1 MDANLIGSWRQPEL
15 LLRFGWSAR
24 HPSTGKPLQDWVRQ
38 LPGRRWDKELEGW
51 LVTGTGPNPER
62 VLNAAGFAV
71 NYAGIDPASDLAGL
85 TSLDDLV
92 TPVSKLSASGR
103 RVLVRH
109 RLLGYDA
116 TVELLGQGASWD
128 KKFNRFTMPL
138 TDVLLYG
145 KPRPGIIHDQAALD
159 GARRLLDRVH
169 TAPEHAAL
177 VAVAGS
183 TTALENLTDDQIDQ
197 LRSINGTIPAW
208 FGLNLYPFQEV
219 GALATAAGH
228 SGLFDGMRV
237 GKSLGM
243 SEPVLTP
250 HGFIPMRDVVLGSN
264 VVGSDGQPTE
274 VLGVYPQGTRDIYQL
289 TFNDGAQSYADG
301 EHLWTVDVD
310 GETKVVTTLDILA
323 SDRPHFI
330 QLNAPVEFAEKTDY
344 AISDPTLLMSV
355 EDRTYI
361 LMQMLDERGIL
372 TPFVGNAE
380 LARSLGFSATVL
392 ADGSAAL
399 STAPHFVTS
408 VVLSHQEEAQCIKV
422 AAADELFITRDFI
435 VTHNTRTSLAAA
447 ALVKSHR
454 TLIISPPLVVTNW
467 QLNAEE
473 SRLATRG
480 GKTDGKVVVIRAGKK
495 EPEFPKTGI
504 LIVADSL
511 VAARPEL
518 RKRIAEWK
526 PQATILDEAHREGTY
541 GSKRTEAVLDLA
553 WATEKLTMALTGTP
567 VFSSPTELVPLL
579 EFTGHLGPVFGGVD
593 QYLTKYTRRDKW
605 GRNHPKKAGLEELQK
620 ILREKVWVR
629 RTKEQ
634 VGIGMPFTHD
644 PFVIDVDM
652 KLFKEAHA
660 EVTDRVDDWLDEFNS
675 EFNRTPSDEEIGLW
689 AAENIGLISI
699 LRRAAGLCKI
709 PGAIE
714 LITEHVKATTEFAAD
729 GSPIYTRPL
738 IVWTHHR
745 DVTEAMAT
753 ALGTAVEEAA
763 MIIGGMSMAKKDKVV
778 ASFQRGE
785 IPVIACSIIAAG
797 VGIDLTRSADVMF
810 VETDWT
816 PGNVQQA
823 LDRVQG
829 VNQKKFVSAMTL
841 IATGTLDERIQKV
854 QNSKGKVLGAI
865 LGGDHDVSV
874 ATNIEDLRGASEIVS
889 DLVKTALVKRRAP
902 ARGRKVVGA

>member
-1 MDANLIGSWRQPEL
+1 VDANIIGTWRQPEL

-24 HPSTGKPLQDWVRQ
+24 HPSTGKPLQDWIRT
-38 LPGRRWDKELEGW
+38 LPGRRWDKQLNGWVVSGIGPDPEGI
-51 LVTGTGPNPER
+51 
-62 VLNAAGFAV
+62 LNAAGFTV
-71 NYAGIDPASDLAGL
+71 DYAGIDPASDLAGI
-85 TSLDDLV
+85 TSLLDLV

-116 TVELLGQGASWD
+116 TLELLGQGASWD
-128 KKFNRFTMPL
+128 KAFSRFKMPV
-138 TDVLLYG
+138 TDVLLNG
-145 KPRPGIIHDQAALD
+145 KPRPGIIHDDAAI
-159 GARRLLDRVH
+159 AAAHRLLNRVH
-169 TAPEHAAL
+169 TAPEHAEL
-177 VAVAGS
+177 VALAGS
-183 TTALENLTDDQIDQ
+183 TTSLDNLSAEQIAQ

-237 GKSLGM
+237 GK
-243 SEPVLTP
+243 
-250 HGFIPMRDVVLGSN
+250 
-264 VVGSDGQPTE
+264 
-274 VLGVYPQGTRDIYQL
+274 
-289 TFNDGAQSYADG
+289 
-301 EHLWTVDVD
+301 
-310 GETKVVTTLDILA
+310 
-323 SDRPHFI
+323 
-330 QLNAPVEFAEKTDY
+330 
-344 AISDPTLLMSV
+344 
-355 EDRTYI
+355 
-361 LMQMLDERGIL
+361 
-372 TPFVGNAE
+372 
-380 LARSLGFSATVL
+380 
-392 ADGSAAL
+392 
-399 STAPHFVTS
+399 
-408 VVLSHQEEAQCIKV
+408 
-422 AAADELFITRDFI
+422 
-435 VTHNTRTSLAAA
+435 TRTSLAAA

-454 TLIISPPLVVTNW
+454 TLIISPPLVLTNW
-467 QLNAEE
+467 MRNAEE

-495 EPEFPKTGI
+495 EPEFPETGI

-511 VAARPEL
+511 VAARPDL
-518 RKRIAEWK
+518 RKRIADWK

-553 WATEKLTMALTGTP
+553 WATEKLAMALTGTP

-605 GRNHPKKAGLEELQK
+605 GRNHPKKTGLEELQK
-620 ILREKVWVR
+620 TLREKVWVR

-644 PFVIDVDM
+644 PFIIDVDM
-652 KLFKEAHA
+652 KLFREAHA
-660 EVTDRVDDWLDEFNS
+660 EVTDRIDDWLDETTELLDRFPNG
-675 EFNRTPSDEEIGLW
+675 DEIGEW

-699 LRRAAGLCKI
+699 LRRAAGLTKI

-714 LITEHVKATTEFAAD
+714 LIVEHVNATTERAAD

-745 DVTEAMAT
+745 EVTEAMAT
-753 ALGTAVEEAA
+753 ALGDTIEDAA
-763 MIIGGMSMAKKDKVV
+763 MIIGGMSMTKKDAVV
-778 ASFQRGE
+778 DAFQRGE

-829 VNQKKFVSAMTL
+829 VNQTKNVSAMTL

-854 QNSKGKVLGAI
+854 QNAKGKTLGAI

-874 ATNIEDLRGASEIVS
+874 ARNIEDLRGASEIVS
-889 DLVKTALVKRRAP
+889 DLVKVALSKRKTAGKRRKVP
-902 ARGRKVVGA
+902 AS